1 VVALLLASSPRLA
14 RTPAEVKQV
23 GSSSSEQQPEP
34 QRVPAPVLEPELT
47 TGWEPEPEPEPK
59 LELEP
64 VGVATVQQLEPVQ
77 ELLALLLAERPP

>member
-1 VVALLLASSPRLA
+1 VALLLVSSPRLA

-34 QRVPAPVLEPELT
+34 PRVPVPVLEPELT
-47 TGWEPEPEPEPK
+47 AGWEQEPEPK

>member
-1 VVALLLASSPRLA
+1 MVALLLASSPRLA

-23 GSSSSEQQPEP
+23 GSSSSEQQP
-34 QRVPAPVLEPELT
+34 QRVPVPVLEPELT
-47 TGWEPEPEPEPK
+47 TGWEPELEPE